1 MRFRERVIRLFAHH
15 RISDSLIAVRQPEG
29 WVDLPRDEIAAVKA
43 VTVSEVV
50 VRLYDGRR
58 VVLNLYHF
66 GNRFEVVWRALSAAS
81 KENEKKRGLWDGATP
96 LPFYDP
102 KA

>member
-1 MRFRERVIRLFAHH
+1 MDI
-15 RISDSLIAVRQPEG
+15 
-29 WVDLPRDEIAAVKA
+29 PRGEIAAVQA

-66 GNRFEVVWRALSAAS
+66 GNRFDVVWQALSAATR
-81 KENEKKRGLWDGATP
+81 ENEKKRGLWDGATP
-96 LPFYDP
+96 LHFYDP

>member
-1 MRFRERVIRLFAHH
+1 M
-15 RISDSLIAVRQPEG
+15 IAVRQPEG
-29 WVDLPRDEIAAVKA
+29 WVDIPRGEIAAGKA
-43 VTVSEVV
+43 VAVSEVV

-58 VVLNLYHF
+58 VVLNLFHF
-66 GNRFEVVWRALSAAS
+66 GNRFDVVWSALSAAI

-96 LPFYDP
+96 LHFYDP